1 MTLIDLSNRVQRE
14 LGKRDMLKEQLE
26 KVENDL
32 IALKKQMRNTEAAQ
46 LTIQEVAKKTQ
57 GELEFHI
64 SDMVT
69 TALYSVFDDPYE
81 FKINFIVKNNRTAAE
96 LKLTRNGMEVDP
108 KDSVG
113 GGVMDIAAFALR
125 IASWKLKNPHSAN
138 TIIIDEPFKHLSRG
152 DYEEKAAEI
161 IKMLSEKLKLQFIL
175 STHNDKIENIADK
188 IFKFKLVNGVSIIK
202 N

>member
-1 MTLIDLSNRVQRE
+1 MTLTDLSNRVQRE

-26 KVENDL
+26 KAENDL

-81 FKINFIVKNNRTAAE
+81 FKINFIVKNNRAAAE
-96 LKLTRNGMEVDP
+96 LKLIRRGMGIDP
-108 KDSVG
+108 KDSTG
-113 GGVMDIAAFALR
+113 GGVMDIASFALR
-125 IASWKLKNPHSAN
+125 IASWKLKSPKTSN

-152 DYEEKAAEI
+152 DFEEKAANI
-161 IKMLSEKLKLQFIL
+161 IKMLSEKLKIQFIL

-188 IFKFKLVNGVSIIK
+188 IFKFRLVNGVSIVK